1 MTCPFEVGKKYRF
14 RGLEGWAKFL
24 MHVPEAKE
32 DSRAVFVTD
41 TGRTLLRYENGSFY
55 RPNAINEWDILPEE
69 YTEPKKVTYYQA
81 VFNDNF
87 KVYISGMIFKS
98 EDDAKNHGR
107 TSFVR
112 LLTEYPI
119 EIEE

>member
-14 RGLEGWAKFL
+14 RGQEGWVKFL
-24 MHVPEAKE
+24 AHVPDAIK

-41 TGRTLLRYENGSFY
+41 TGFIRHRYENGLHRS
-55 RPNAINEWDILPEE
+55 NGIDEWDILPGE
-69 YTEPKKVTYYQA
+69 YTEPKKKVTYYRA
-81 VFNDNF
+81 VFRNVDNIW
-87 KVYISGMIFKS
+87 VYDHLFKS
-98 EDDAKNHGR
+98 EDDAKKYNNC
-107 TSFVR
+107 FVR